1 MNRYLLISLLFL
13 ASCGP
18 INVFEKNVAIPNHE
32 WESGFKPVITFD
44 ITDTAARYN
53 IFLVVRHQNA
63 YGYNNIWIRG
73 TVQEPGD
80 TTVKSQQ
87 FDLKLANDEKGWLGT
102 GMDDIFEHRVLIQE
116 KTRFRKPGPYRF
128 TLEHVMR
135 EDPLRHVMNVGLRIE
150 RTPQ

>member
-1 MNRYLLISLLFL
+1 MNRYLLISLFFL

-18 INVFEKNVAIPNHE
+18 INVFEKNAAIPNHE

-135 EDPLRHVMNVGLRIE
+135 EDPLLHVMNVGLRIE